1 MKILSQNVNGIRARI
16 KQGFEKTIDELRP
29 DIICIQEFRAREN
42 QLPSNFL
49 TEYNHFHSIHEKAG
63 YAGSSI
69 FVRKDI
75 QQPINIKNDYDN
87 GNETGRVCI
96 LEFENFYLISSYSPN
111 SGGKLE
117 KLNRRVEWENGLTE
131 YLSLLEKPIILC
143 GDLNCAPAKK
153 DAGIWCLAGCSPKE
167 RKAFRDKENLG
178 LVDVFRRL
186 NPLEIDYTWYS
197 NRSKIKDK
205 GLRLDEFLISESLM
219 EKIIGFRHIHDENFV
234 NGSDHIPIELDIN
247 L

>member
-16 KQGFEKTIDELRP
+16 KQGFENAIDKLKP

-42 QLPSNFL
+42 QLPKDFL
-49 TEYNHFHSIHEKAG
+49 IEYNPYHSIHNRAG

-69 FVRKDI
+69 YVNIDCA
-75 QQPINIKNDYDN
+75 QPINFFDDYID

-96 LEFENFYLISSYSPN
+96 LEFEKFYLISSYSPN

-117 KLNRRVEWENGLTE
+117 KLDRRIEWEDGLTN
-131 YLSLLEKPIILC
+131 YLSKLTKPIILC
-143 GDLNCAPAKK
+143 GDLNCAPTKK
-153 DAGIWCLAGCSPKE
+153 DAGIWCLAGCSPEE

-186 NPLEIDYTWYS
+186 NPLDIDYTWYS
-197 NRSKIKDK
+197 NRSKVKDK
-205 GLRLDEFLISESLM
+205 GLRLDEFLISENLM
-219 EKIIGFRHIHDENFV
+219 EKVIGFRHIHEENLV
-234 NGSDHIPIELDIN
+234 NGSDHIPIELNIN

>member
-1 MKILSQNVNGIRARI
+1 M
-16 KQGFEKTIDELRP
+16 
-29 DIICIQEFRAREN
+29 
-42 QLPSNFL
+42 
-49 TEYNHFHSIHEKAG
+49 
-63 YAGSSI
+63 
-69 FVRKDI
+69 
-75 QQPINIKNDYDN
+75 
-87 GNETGRVCI
+87 
-96 LEFENFYLISSYSPN
+96 
-111 SGGKLE
+111 
-117 KLNRRVEWENGLTE
+117 
-131 YLSLLEKPIILC
+131 
-143 GDLNCAPAKK
+143 
-153 DAGIWCLAGCSPKE
+153 
-167 RKAFRDKENLG
+167 G